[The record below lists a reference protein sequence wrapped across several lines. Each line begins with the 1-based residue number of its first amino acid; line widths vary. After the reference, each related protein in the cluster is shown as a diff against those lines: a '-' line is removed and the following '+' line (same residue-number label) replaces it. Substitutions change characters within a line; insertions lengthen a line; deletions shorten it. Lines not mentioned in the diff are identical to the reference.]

1 VRDLQLLM
9 IEPALIPVDPVPE
22 EQEKAVVEIV
32 AEFNNIWEMS
42 KVIWI
47 IAPVFQVVWHFIIWG
62 YGNA

>member
-1 VRDLQLLM
+1 MRDLQLLM

-47 IAPVFQVVWHFIIWG
+47 IAPVF
-62 YGNA
+62 